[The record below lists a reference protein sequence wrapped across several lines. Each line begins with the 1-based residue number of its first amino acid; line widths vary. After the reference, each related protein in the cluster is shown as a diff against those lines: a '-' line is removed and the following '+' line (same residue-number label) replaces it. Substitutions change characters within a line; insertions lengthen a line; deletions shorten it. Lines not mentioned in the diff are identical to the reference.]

1 MKNFESCIVDLR
13 QLCID
18 IGKIQI
24 ENQCNLIIKTKSD
37 ESPVTNIDLLS
48 SNMIVDYLQSR
59 FPEDVIISEE
69 SKQKTVINNTYWLVD
84 PIDGT
89 KDYIKG
95 GNQFC
100 ICIAYVES
108 GYPIFGVIYIPSSNE
123 FFYAI
128 QNNGSY
134 LIKDTNT
141 KVEMNSSTLADDCIY
156 LSTTIRTSV
165 MNILKENFPQS
176 KFVFMSSA
184 VKFSKIAENKGHFS
198 MRLGPTY
205 EWDTAAGQ
213 CIVEE
218 SGGIFLNKKL
228 QRFSY
233 GLNREFLNGPFFIV
247 KGDLSQYEE
256 SINQCLSL
264 I

>member
-1 MKNFESCIVDLR
+1 MKNFESCITDLR
-13 QLCID
+13 QLCMD

-24 ENQCNLIIKTKSD
+24 ENQSNLIIKTKSD

-48 SNMIVDYLQSR
+48 SNMIVDYLNSR
-59 FPEDVIISEE
+59 FPEDVVISEE
-69 SKQKTVINNTYWLVD
+69 SKEKRAINNSYWLVD

-108 GYPIFGVIYIPSSNE
+108 GYPIFGVIYIPSTNE

-128 QNNGSY
+128 QKIGSY
-134 LIKDTNT
+134 LIKDSNT
-141 KVEMNSSTLADDCIY
+141 KVEMISSSSVDDCIY
-156 LSTTIRTSV
+156 LSTTIRTNV
-165 MNILKENFPQS
+165 MNILKDNFPES

-198 MRLGPTY
+198 LRLGPTY

-218 SGGIFLNKKL
+218 SGGVFLNENL

-233 GLNREFLNGPFFIV
+233 GLNKKFLNGPFFIF
-247 KGDLSQYEE
+247 KGNLSYYEK